1 MTNVLVFGGGT
12 EIGLEIHRSLA
23 PLRDVEVLGAGAAG
37 SSHGPYVFERW
48 HILPSAGDASWLQAL
63 NDLIANEDVD
73 FVFPAHDDALLE
85 LALHRDKVAAT
96 VLTSPT
102 ATCQIA
108 RSKRLTYSRL
118 SGTVPTPRSYDRE
131 PRPGEFPVFVKP
143 DRGQGSQ
150 NAEVI
155 DDVGQLECWMRRAGA
170 SWEDGL
176 KGWVCTEFLPGPE
189 YTVDCFT
196 DRDRGL
202 LFVGP
207 RERIRTRNG
216 ICVSAVA
223 VEDPTLRELAYCI
236 DGELAFHGAWFFQ
249 VKRTATGEA
258 KLLEVAPRIAGM
270 MGFHRA
276 LGVNLPQLTIYEAQ
290 RTVVR
295 ILPLTA
301 AIEADRALVTRYTHD
316 LQYVR
321 AYIDLDDTLLS
332 PRGVDTRVVRFI
344 FQCVNRGVEV
354 VLLTRHDGD
363 LALTLR
369 RHRLTGLFDRMIHV
383 RRGAHK
389 ADHVEPGSSIF
400 VDDSFSE
407 RAAVADRHG
416 IPTFDGSMIEVL
428 LDDRA

>member
-1 MTNVLVFGGGT
+1 MTTVLVFGGGT

-23 PLRDVEVLGAGAAG
+23 PLRDVVVVGAGAAV
-37 SSHGPYVFERW
+37 SSHGPFVFDRW
-48 HILPSAGDASWLQAL
+48 HTLPSAGCPSWLDELNAL
-63 NDLIANEDVD
+63 IVAEEIE
-73 FVFPAHDDALLE
+73 FVFPAHDDALLA
-85 LALHRDKVAAT
+85 LAIHRDDVAAT
-96 VLTSPT
+96 VLASPT
-102 ATCQIA
+102 ETCRIT

-118 SGTVPTPRSYDRE
+118 ADVVPAPKVHEAPPRT
-131 PRPGEFPVFVKP
+131 GEFPVFVKP

-155 DDVGQLECWMRRAGA
+155 RDANQLACWMERVGA
-170 SWEDGL
+170 SWDDGL
-176 KGWVCTEFLPGPE
+176 LGWVCTELLPGPE

-223 VEDPTLRELAYCI
+223 VDDPRFHELAACIDRELS
-236 DGELAFHGAWFFQ
+236 FHGAWFFQ

-258 KLLEVAPRIAGM
+258 CLLEVAPRIAGM

-290 RTVVR
+290 RSPVR
-295 ILPLTA
+295 ILPLA
-301 AIEADRALVTRYTHD
+301 ATVVADRALVTRYAHD
-316 LQYVR
+316 VAYDRVYV
-321 AYIDLDDTLLS
+321 DLDDTLLS
-332 PRGVDTRVVRFI
+332 PKGVDTRVARFV

-354 VLLTRHDGD
+354 VLLTRHSGD

-369 RHRLTGLFDRMIHV
+369 NHRLTGLFDRVVHV
-383 RRGAHK
+383 QEGAQK
-389 ADHVEPGSSIF
+389 VDHVDPASAVF

-407 RAAVADRHG
+407 RAAVADRYG
-416 IPTFDGSMIEVL
+416 IPTFDGSMIEML